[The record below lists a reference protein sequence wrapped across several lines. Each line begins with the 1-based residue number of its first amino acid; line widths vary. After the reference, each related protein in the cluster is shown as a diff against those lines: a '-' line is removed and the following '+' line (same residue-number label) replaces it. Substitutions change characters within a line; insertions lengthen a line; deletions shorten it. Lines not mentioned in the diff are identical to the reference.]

1 MISSFP
7 LCAATNLR
15 RKRSR
20 TIKLARRAPPPRLC
34 LIAATSAIGLACTGG
49 PAQFPT
55 LQRPPSPS
63 PSSAKFQVETAPP
76 TLVAPAQQLR
86 CEAVRQLLLA
96 LSLGDEDAVA
106 DLLSVDG
113 QLTRQQQSLPLTA
126 RALMNELETRV
137 KAQGPQPSAPGLLLL
152 GQIIS
157 TEGDSSLVVQVEGT
171 PSVRG
176 KWTVVFL
183 DSPVNRI
190 KELRLPPHTA

>member
-1 MISSFP
+1 
-7 LCAATNLR
+7 
-15 RKRSR
+15 
-20 TIKLARRAPPPRLC
+20 
-34 LIAATSAIGLACTGG
+34 
-49 PAQFPT
+49 
-55 LQRPPSPS
+55 
-63 PSSAKFQVETAPP
+63 
-76 TLVAPAQQLR
+76 
-86 CEAVRQLLLA
+86 LLA